1 MQNKLSRS
9 VVVIPLYK
17 NSMTHSEK
25 FAFQNT
31 LSILADHDICI
42 ICPPKISNFIADIQ
56 LKYHQKFDVE
66 YFPNK
71 YFSGISGYNKLL
83 MTACFYKRFIK
94 YEYMLIVQTD
104 AIVFS
109 DSLDDFCNSGFSYIG
124 APWLKDSSKL
134 KLELSFVGVGNGGF
148 SLRKIPDFIAV
159 LSRIKYLSYPDTSYL
174 DNIYGKKGLR
184 KFIKRFIF
192 SFTHA
197 PFQPILNEDIF
208 WGMLVPENFK
218 FFTVPTPEE
227 AIPFA
232 FEVAPEYLYE
242 LNGKNLPFGCH
253 AWEKY
258 NKEFWLNFIHAKYFS
273 PSSKT

>member
-1 MQNKLSRS
+1 MIQNKLRRS

-17 NSMTHSEK
+17 NSMTDSEK
-25 FAFQNT
+25 FSFENT
-31 LSILADHDICI
+31 LSILAEHDICI
-42 ICPPKISNFIADIQ
+42 ICPPKICNYITYIQ
-56 LKYHQKFDVE
+56 LKYHQKFYVQ

-83 MTACFYKRFIK
+83 MSACFYKRFIK

-109 DSLDDFCNSGFSYIG
+109 DSLVKFCNYGYSYIG
-124 APWLKDSSKL
+124 APWFKGLSKP
-134 KLELSFVGVGNGGF
+134 KLPLSFVGVGNGGF
-148 SLRKIPDFIAV
+148 SLRKISDFIAV
-159 LSRIKYLSYPDTSYL
+159 LSRIKYLAYTDASYL
-174 DNIYGKKGLR
+174 DNIYGKMGLV
-184 KFIKRFIF
+184 KFIKRFMF

-208 WGMLVPENFK
+208 WGMLIPENFK

-227 AIPFA
+227 AIPFG
-232 FEVAPEYLYE
+232 FEVAPEYLYK
-242 LNGKNLPFGCH
+242 LNGEKLPFGCH

-258 NKEFWLNFIHAKYFS
+258 NKEFWLNFIHVNR
-273 PSSKT
+273 P